1 MVKEILIPKGF
12 KPGEPYTTTPLR
24 PYYDPEELVAAL
36 DKPEDGDLGELSLE
50 TAKVTAEA
58 DVETDE
64 DARFAAA
71 VDAQE
76 GVESAPELE
85 GGRRRVDHETS
96 QRQLHNLAH
105 FEIFRHLDAVEKL
118 KRLLFDS
125 YNFPTSRFNLQ
136 AIKQEWHKC

>member
-1 MVKEILIPKGF
+1 MDQV
-12 KPGEPYTTTPLR
+12 
-24 PYYDPEELVAAL
+24 PESLLAL
-36 DKPEDGDLGELSLE
+36 QASQ
-50 TAKVTAEA
+50 VTAEA

-71 VDAQE
+71 VDAEE

-118 KRLLFDS
+118 KRL
-125 YNFPTSRFNLQ
+125 
-136 AIKQEWHKC
+136 